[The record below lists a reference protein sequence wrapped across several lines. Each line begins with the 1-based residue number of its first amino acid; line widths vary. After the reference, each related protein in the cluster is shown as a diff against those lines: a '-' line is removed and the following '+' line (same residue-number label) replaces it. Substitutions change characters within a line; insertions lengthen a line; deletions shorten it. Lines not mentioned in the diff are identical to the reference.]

1 MMLSAA
7 IIDLAIGSAR
17 RIIVSTYAYNF
28 LKLNRHYLAVNE
40 RTYVDP

>member
-7 IIDLAIGSAR
+7 IIDLAMSSAR
-17 RIIVSTYAYNF
+17 RIIVSTYAFNF

-40 RTYVDP
+40 RTYEDP